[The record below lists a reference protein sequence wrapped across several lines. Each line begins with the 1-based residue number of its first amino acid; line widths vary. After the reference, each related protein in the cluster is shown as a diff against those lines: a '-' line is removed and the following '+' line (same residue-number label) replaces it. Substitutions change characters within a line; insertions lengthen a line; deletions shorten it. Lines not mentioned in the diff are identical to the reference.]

1 MGNILAF
8 MKQLRDGGLENID
21 EKYQIFLDF
30 ENENLDFNDLR
41 EDERDLAEKIE
52 EKLKSSQELLTFL
65 QEYGAGGRKFIVEA
79 SANVT
84 NLELQNKAW
93 ENLLPMIANL
103 QKLKNMTDSLNQ
115 EVPEILDN
123 LWGRKESRQSTEI
136 VNVLKNNIFFVLQ
149 LGKILDYNMRFDA
162 LKMNAPSIPNDISYV
177 KRQITI
183 RSKKKI
189 STLEE
194 DHQGVLRPE
203 ALAEMSKYYIEPTP
217 ALKNMIEI
225 IKKFF
230 DDGTSKDEPLDLLV
244 SFSKVCT
251 KILDS
256 DFKGKYQRFGTVG
269 MLCRIMVATTL
280 LYDHLHSQGVFVKDS
295 PISIKLVV
303 DILEEEA
310 GLKRKRT
317 RSRID
322 TLPSVK
328 TKENGEIRSLDTDS
342 FQDLQDQC
350 RNLLSV
356 LKYSNKHLKTNTT
369 PRSVEQLFNQ
379 IF

>member
-1 MGNILAF
+1 M
-8 MKQLRDGGLENID
+8 
-21 EKYQIFLDF
+21 
-30 ENENLDFNDLR
+30 
-41 EDERDLAEKIE
+41 
-52 EKLKSSQELLTFL
+52 
-65 QEYGAGGRKFIVEA
+65 
-79 SANVT
+79 
-84 NLELQNKAW
+84 
-93 ENLLPMIANL
+93 
-103 QKLKNMTDSLNQ
+103 SLIQ
-115 EVPEILDN
+115 VPEILDN

-256 DFKGKYQRFGTVG
+256 DFKGRYRMESNCT
-269 MLCRIMVATTL
+269 
-280 LYDHLHSQGVFVKDS
+280 S
-295 PISIKLVV
+295 PKWLNVI
-303 DILEEEA
+303 
-310 GLKRKRT
+310 
-317 RSRID
+317 
-322 TLPSVK
+322 
-328 TKENGEIRSLDTDS
+328 
-342 FQDLQDQC
+342 
-350 RNLLSV
+350 
-356 LKYSNKHLKTNTT
+356 
-369 PRSVEQLFNQ
+369 
-379 IF
+379 

>member
-8 MKQLRDGGLENID
+8 IKQLRDGGLENID

-41 EDERDLAEKIE
+41 EDERDLAVKIE

-65 QEYGAGGRKFIVEA
+65 GEYGSGGRKFIVEA

-84 NLELQNKAW
+84 DLELQNKAW
-93 ENLLPMIANL
+93 EKVVPMIANL
-103 QKLKNMTDSLNQ
+103 QKLKKMTELLNQ

-183 RSKKKI
+183 RAKKKM

-194 DHQGVLRPE
+194 DYEGVLRPE
-203 ALAEMSKYYIEPTP
+203 ALADMSKYYIEPTP

-225 IKKFF
+225 IQKFF
-230 DDGTSKDEPLDLLV
+230 DDGTSKNEPLDLLV

-280 LYDHLHSQGVFVKDS
+280 VYDHLHSQGVFVKDS

-322 TLPSVK
+322 TPPSGK
-328 TKENGEIRSLDTDS
+328 TKDEEIRAPDTDS
-342 FQDLQDQC
+342 LQDLQDQC

-356 LKYSNKHLKTNTT
+356 LKYSNKHLKTSTT

>member
-1 MGNILAF
+1 MYL
-8 MKQLRDGGLENID
+8 
-21 EKYQIFLDF
+21 
-30 ENENLDFNDLR
+30 
-41 EDERDLAEKIE
+41 
-52 EKLKSSQELLTFL
+52 
-65 QEYGAGGRKFIVEA
+65 IVII
-79 SANVT
+79 T
-84 NLELQNKAW
+84 LIQ
-93 ENLLPMIANL
+93 
-103 QKLKNMTDSLNQ
+103 
-115 EVPEILDN
+115 VPEILNN

-149 LGKILDYNMRFDA
+149 LGKILDYNMRLDA

-183 RSKKKI
+183 RAKKKM
-189 STLEE
+189 LEE
-194 DHQGVLRPE
+194 DEEGVLRPE
-203 ALAEMSKYYIEPTP
+203 SLADMSKYYIEPTP
-217 ALKNMIEI
+217 ALKNMIAI

-230 DDGTSKDEPLDLLV
+230 DDGTSKNEPLDLLV

-256 DFKGKYQRFGTVG
+256 DLKGKYQRFGTVG
-269 MLCRIMVATTL
+269 MLCRIMVATAL
-280 LYDHLHSQGVFVKDS
+280 LYDHLHCQGVFVKES

-322 TLPSVK
+322 TPPSVK
-328 TKENGEIRSLDTDS
+328 TKDGETRATDTDS
-342 FQDLQDQC
+342 LQNLQDQC

-356 LKYSNKHLKTNTT
+356 LKYSNKHLKESTT
-369 PRSVEQLFNQ
+369 PKSVEQLFNQ